1 MYEGD
6 GPRGSEWSNRTGTE
20 KPVRIRE
27 RGISGIEFGT
37 PRLSTNR
44 DRTPGSEITGKFASA
59 TDPEVGLYNKDDGE
73 PARLCSIN
81 QALMENHSGLAVDG
95 SITEA
100 SDKAEGEAGLLTV
113 RRRTDRCRITIGA
126 DKARNMRSSPRFS
139 ADDRSRCTLPSTGI
153 SGRPASRVRPS

>member
-6 GPRGSEWSNRTGTE
+6 SSRGSEWSNRTGTE
-20 KPVRIRE
+20 KPVRTRE
-27 RGISGIEFGT
+27 RGNSGIEFGT

-73 PARLCSIN
+73 PAKLCSIN
-81 QALMENHSGLAVDG
+81 EALMENHSGLAVDG

-100 SDKAEGEAGLLTV
+100 IDKHLW
-113 RRRTDRCRITIGA
+113 TIGKLRA
-126 DKARNMRSSPRFS
+126 TVMDRLTTRPPVMRSTNAAARAPRSGLAGSPFS
-139 ADDRSRCTLPSTGI
+139 RSRPRQI
-153 SGRPASRVRPS
+153 A